1 MDGDVGWPRQRVGTL
16 QIAAGHDLAYQT
28 LWTGGGTQ
36 KFKRKSKAYKEQ
48 GLEISANGSENVTIY
63 QAK

>member
-1 MDGDVGWPRQRVGTL
+1 MQYEVLRSHHGALHTCIAQTRL
-16 QIAAGHDLAYQT
+16 Q
-28 LWTGGGTQ
+28 
-36 KFKRKSKAYKEQ
+36 Q